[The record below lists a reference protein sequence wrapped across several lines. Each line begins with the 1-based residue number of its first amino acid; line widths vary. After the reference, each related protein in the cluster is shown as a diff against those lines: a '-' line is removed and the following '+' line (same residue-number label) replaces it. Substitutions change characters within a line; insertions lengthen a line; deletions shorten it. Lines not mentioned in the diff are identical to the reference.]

1 MTERAS
7 ASPYLTIKND
17 LLSQIRSGQLRP
29 GDAVPHEE
37 TIAQQYGVARATV
50 HRALRELAEEGFVER
65 KRRAGTRVAAVGGR
79 TTKVDIALVRD
90 EIERTGAPYR
100 FKILTRNVLVEDD
113 FAQRILRVSSQQPVL
128 YLEILHYA
136 GDQPYQLEER
146 WINLDV
152 VPSAESQPF
161 DTTNPNEW
169 LIATMPYAEAEHKFS
184 AQNATAN
191 QARALALA
199 EGEAL
204 FVIERRTALDAKM
217 ITYVRMLHPGQTYAM
232 AATNFSLSTKN

>member
-1 MTERAS
+1 MTERAT

-17 LLSQIRSGQLRP
+17 LLRQIRTGALRP

-37 TIAQQYGVARATV
+37 TIAKQYGVARATV
-50 HRALRELAEEGFVER
+50 HRAMRELAEEGFVER

-79 TTKVDIALVRD
+79 TTKVDISLVRD

-100 FKILTRNVLVEDD
+100 FKILKREIVQGDPL
-113 FAQRILRVSSQQPVL
+113 AQQVLRVPSTQDVL
-128 YLEILHYA
+128 YLEVLHFA

-152 VPSAESQPF
+152 VPNAATQEF
-161 DTTNPNEW
+161 DQTNPNEW
-169 LIATMPYAEAEHKFS
+169 LVKNLPYSDAEHQFS
-184 AQNATAN
+184 AVNANAH
-191 QARALALA
+191 QGAALDVP

>member
-17 LLSQIRSGQLRP
+17 LLSQIRAGQLRP

-50 HRALRELAEEGFVER
+50 HRAMRELAEEGFVER

-100 FKILTRNVLVEDD
+100 FKIITREVQVSDD
-113 FAQRILRVSSQQPVL
+113 FAQRILRVASQQKVL
-128 YLEILHYA
+128 YLEILHFA
-136 GDQPYQLEER
+136 GDQPYQFEER
-146 WINLDV
+146 WINLDI
-152 VPSAESQPF
+152 VPSAADQSFEEI
-161 DTTNPNEW
+161 NPNEW
-169 LIATMPYAEAEHKFS
+169 LIQTMPYAEAEHKFS
-184 AQNATAN
+184 AQNATPA
-191 QARALALA
+191 QSKALAVP
-199 EGEAL
+199 EGDAL
-204 FVIERRTALDAKM
+204 FVIERRTAIDTKM

>member
-1 MTERAS
+1 MTDRAS

-17 LLSQIRSGQLRP
+17 LLGQIRAGQLRP

-37 TIAQQYGVARATV
+37 TIAQDYGVARATV
-50 HRALRELAEEGFVER
+50 HRAMRELAEEGFVER
-65 KRRAGTRVAAVGGR
+65 KRRAGTRVAAAGGR
-79 TTKVDIALVRD
+79 TTKVDIPLVRD

-100 FKILTRNVLVEDD
+100 FKILTRKVLIGDD
-113 FAQRILRVSSQQPVL
+113 FAQRMLRVSPQQSVL
-128 YLEILHYA
+128 YLDVLHFA

-152 VPSAESQPF
+152 VPSAEPQPF
-161 DTTNPNEW
+161 DVINPNEW
-169 LIATMPYAEAEHKFS
+169 LIETMPYAEAEHKFS
-184 AQNATAN
+184 AQNATAQ
-191 QARALALA
+191 QAKALALA
-199 EGEAL
+199 ENDAL

-217 ITYVRMLHPGQTYAM
+217 ITYVRMVHPGQTYAM

>member
-1 MTERAS
+1 MTERSA

-17 LLSQIRSGQLRP
+17 LLAQIRAGQLRP

-37 TIAQQYGVARATV
+37 TIAQNYGVARATV

-65 KRRAGTRVAAVGGR
+65 KRRAGTRVAAAGGR
-79 TTKVDIALVRD
+79 TTKVDIALVRT

-100 FKILTRNVLVEDD
+100 FEIVSRNVVQNDA
-113 FAQRILRVSSQQPVL
+113 FAQRILRVSATQPVL
-128 YLEILHYA
+128 HLEVLHYA
-136 GDQPYQLEER
+136 GERPHQLEER

-152 VPSAESQPF
+152 VPSARDQEFTDS
-161 DTTNPNEW
+161 NPNEW

-184 AQNATAN
+184 ALNANAH
-191 QARALALA
+191 QALALGVP

-204 FVIERRTALDAKM
+204 FVIERRTALDAKT
-217 ITYVRMLHPGQTYAM
+217 ITYVRMLHPGQTFAM

>member
-1 MTERAS
+1 MTERVS

-17 LLSQIRSGQLRP
+17 LLSQIRTGQLRP

-50 HRALRELAEEGFVER
+50 HRAMRELAEEGFVER

-100 FKILTRNVLVEDD
+100 FEILKRDVLSGDP
-113 FAQRILRVSSQQPVL
+113 FGQRILRVDANQPVL
-128 YLEILHYA
+128 YLEVLHFA
-136 GDQPYQLEER
+136 GERPYQLEER

-152 VPSAESQPF
+152 VPSAETQSFQAS
-161 DTTNPNEW
+161 NPNEW
-169 LIATMPYAEAEHKFS
+169 LIETIPYAEAEHKFS
-184 AQNATAN
+184 AQNANAH
-191 QARALALA
+191 QGAALDVP

-232 AATNFSLSTKN
+232 AATDFSLSTKN